1 MNIGEVIESGGKIMR
16 VAFITSV
23 ISKRL
28 GGIQNTG
35 YYFAKC
41 FPKSVDFSVFCSTES
56 ELDDV
61 GCTVC
66 KSQYKSNDTRHYHF
80 DLLKM
85 LFSQNRIDRFDFT
98 FASLYPMA
106 LECYLLKKIKKIP
119 YGVMMHGNELMDGV
133 QSHLIVGRIIQKV
146 RFFIRS
152 IILNNADVL
161 FANSEFTKSLC
172 KSKFKNKNIQ
182 VIHPP
187 ICFEDKNILNSEK
200 TNVIFSL
207 GRIEKRKGFQ
217 FVVEAMEEMIKTIPN
232 LKYYIAGAGPYEKR
246 IKEIIEEKN
255 LQDNVIML
263 GRVSE
268 DEKDFYYRLCDFF
281 IMPSFVVE
289 EESSVE
295 GFGIV
300 FIEAN
305 MYGKYVI
312 TTQSGGIPDAVIPGV
327 TGDFVE
333 TEDSNSICAMLNKL
347 YSQEFSYDS
356 EKCIEWAKQMD
367 ISNIVNQYTNCIS
380 HLLQSR

>member
-1 MNIGEVIESGGKIMR
+1 MR

-35 YYFAKC
+35 YYFAKG
-41 FPKSVDFSVFCSTES
+41 FPEKVDFTVFCSTES
-56 ELDDV
+56 ELEDV
-61 GCTVC
+61 VCTVC
-66 KSQYKSNDTRHYHF
+66 KSQYKSSDTRHYHF

-85 LFSQNRIDRFDFT
+85 LFSQNGTNRFDFT

-106 LECYLLKKIKKIP
+106 LACYLLKKIKKIP

-133 QSHLIVGRIIQKV
+133 QSHSIIGKMLQKV
-146 RFFIRS
+146 KGFVRFIV
-152 IILNNADVL
+152 INNADIL

-172 KSKFKNKNIQ
+172 ESKFRNKNIQ

-187 ICFEDKNILNSEK
+187 ICFDDKNILNNNK
-200 TNVIFSL
+200 RNVIFSL

-217 FVVEAMEEMIKTIPN
+217 YVVEAMEDVLKTIPS
-232 LKYYIAGAGPYEKR
+232 LKYYIAGAGPYEKK
-246 IKEIIEEKN
+246 IKAIIEEKN

-281 IMPSFVVE
+281 IMPSFVVD

-312 TTQSGGIPDAVIPGV
+312 TTRSGGIPDAVISGV

-333 TEDSNSICAMLNKL
+333 IEDSNSICAMLNKL
-347 YSQEFSYDS
+347 YSQEFSYDFK
-356 EKCIEWAKQMD
+356 KCIEWAKQMD

-380 HLLQSR
+380 HLLSSR